1 MKFEYAHSVELSEAQ
16 ERLERL
22 GSYLQN
28 RHGIDVHWTDNECT
42 IDGKYLLVK
51 IEGKM
56 IVEGD
61 RVQFDGRDPGML
73 WRGKAVKYLKEKL
86 EMYLDT
92 STPIDELPIDK
103 V

>member
-1 MKFEYAHSVELSEAQ
+1 MQFDYPHEVALDEAQ

-22 GSYLQN
+22 GTYLVN
-28 RHGIDVHWTDNECT
+28 RHGINVEWDGPACT

-56 IVEGD
+56 TIEEK
-61 RVQFDGRDPGML
+61 RVHFDGRDPGML
-73 WRGKAVKYLKEKL
+73 WRGKAIKYLKEKL

-92 STPIDELPIDK
+92 TTPINELPIDK

>member
-1 MKFEYAHSVELSEAQ
+1 MQFDYAHTVDLPEAQ

-22 GSYLQN
+22 GAYLEN
-28 RHGIDVHWTDNECT
+28 RHGIGVKWIGHECT
-42 IDGKYLLVK
+42 IAGKYLLVK

-56 IVEGD
+56 VVEAE
-61 RVQFDGRDPGML
+61 RVLFDGRDPGLL
-73 WRGKAVKYLKEKL
+73 WRGKAIKYLKEKL

-92 STPIDELPIDK
+92 STPIDELPTQK

>member
-1 MKFEYAHSVELSEAQ
+1 MQFEYAHSVDLPEAQ

-22 GSYLQN
+22 GAYLEN
-28 RHGIDVHWTDNECT
+28 RHGIDVSWAGNECT

-56 IVEGD
+56 VVEAG
-61 RVQFDGRDPGML
+61 RVHFDGRDPGFL
-73 WRGKAVKYLKEKL
+73 WRGKAIKYLKDKL

-92 STPIDELPIDK
+92 STAIEDLPIDK

>member
-1 MKFEYAHSVELSEAQ
+1 MQFDYAHSVDLPEAK

-22 GSYLQN
+22 GAYLQN
-28 RHGIDVHWTDNECT
+28 RHGIAVKWEDNECT
-42 IDGKYLLVK
+42 IEGKYLLVK

-56 IVEGD
+56 VVD
-61 RVQFDGRDPGML
+61 ADSVHFDGRDPGLL
-73 WRGKAVKYLKEKL
+73 WRGKAIKYLKEKL

-92 STPIDELPIDK
+92 STLIDELPIDK